1 MQSFSCRQ
9 HCVPENSPLLW
20 VILNGLCAIV
30 SISLFG
36 LILSGHHQIVE
47 SVSMEYS
54 IIRSMVWLLGIGLT
68 LSHLSE
74 TSPSRKQWFAVV
86 VAIYFLVDSVRTIY
100 LWTLQR
106 ARGDSLLV
114 DMCINVMIFTVSW
127 IDSILFWRKK
137 TQEYASLGLRDE
149 RRSEDPWSTRFDD
162 DEVTG
167 GFDNVDEMEMI

>member
-1 MQSFSCRQ
+1 M
-9 HCVPENSPLLW
+9 
-20 VILNGLCAIV
+20 
-30 SISLFG
+30 
-36 LILSGHHQIVE
+36 
-47 SVSMEYS
+47 
-54 IIRSMVWLLGIGLT
+54 WLLGIGLT